1 MIVEEWRPF
10 HRHLVVG
17 VARVRMDSGMVIH
30 DVLVSERNG
39 LRWASVSPKPLLGA
53 LGSQLRDANG
63 AGLFRP
69 VITFATPLAR
79 NEFSAAVVEAVAA
92 AFPEAWL

>member
-17 VARVRMDSGMVIH
+17 VARVR
-30 DVLVSERNG
+30 
-39 LRWASVSPKPLLGA
+39 
-53 LGSQLRDANG
+53 
-63 AGLFRP
+63 
-69 VITFATPLAR
+69 